1 METGENSVQN
11 CIEKNSNGL
20 TNNNS
25 IRINCSPAAD
35 DAFEDPAIQ
44 KDNGFADS
52 IESKNTINTQKPSVF
67 DLIGGNENC
76 DSEASDCQKK
86 TILNNNDLAIGFV
99 DDDDETNVEHE
110 VGAANSGDNK
120 SHETL
125 KGHENNIG

>member
-11 CIEKNSNGL
+11 FIEKNSNGL

-25 IRINCSPAAD
+25 IQLNCSPVTD
-35 DAFEDPAIQ
+35 DAFKDSSLQ
-44 KDNGFADS
+44 KDNGFVDS
-52 IESKNTINTQKPSVF
+52 SESKNATNLQKPSVF

-76 DSEASDCQKK
+76 DSEAIDCNKK
-86 TILNNNDLAIGFV
+86 TVLNNNDLAIGFV
-99 DDDDETNVEHE
+99 DDDDETNGENNI
-110 VGAANSGDNK
+110 GAANSGDYK